1 MRYLLLLLFLLP
13 LILFGQN
20 IKEINDYPWKTIGI
34 SNKLA
39 GHPKLKKTTIN
50 NEEIYNLYFKSFEY
64 TSSYNFLM
72 GRKRISPVIEK
83 VDDFRS
89 VNFSI
94 SPYNLKEVFTKFKKS
109 EKKFDSLIL
118 DKIKFYHRKKNK
130 TYFIRVI
137 ENETEIGIIKISNK
151 ELNKLF
157 GVN

>member
-20 IKEINDYPWKTIGI
+20 IKEINDYPWETIGI
-34 SNKLA
+34 SNKLT
-39 GHPKLKKTTIN
+39 GQPKLKKTTIN

-83 VDDFRS
+83 IDDFRS

-94 SPYNLKEVFTKFKKS
+94 NPYKSNQVYIKFKKS
-109 EKKFDSLIL
+109 EKKEDSLIL
-118 DKIKFYHRKKNK
+118 DNIRFYHKKKNK
-130 TYFIRVI
+130 NYFIRVI
-137 ENETEIGIIKISNK
+137 ENEIEIGIIKLSNK
-151 ELNKLF
+151 ELDKLF

>member
-20 IKEINDYPWKTIGI
+20 IKEINDYPWETIGI

-50 NEEIYNLYFKSFEY
+50 NKEIYNLYFKSFEY

-83 VDDFRS
+83 IDDFRS
-89 VNFSI
+89 VSFSI
-94 SPYNLKEVFTKFKKS
+94 SPYKLDEIYSKLKKS
-109 EKKFDSLIL
+109 EKKYDSLIL
-118 DKIKFYHRKKNK
+118 DKLKLYYRKKNRI
-130 TYFIRVI
+130 YFIKLI
-137 ENETEIGIIKISNK
+137 EKKKQIGIVKLSNK
-151 ELNKLF
+151 ELDKLF
-157 GVN
+157 GFN

>member
-20 IKEINDYPWKTIGI
+20 IKEINDYSWETIGI
-34 SNKLA
+34 SNKLT
-39 GHPKLKKTTIN
+39 GQPKLKKTTIN

-83 VDDFRS
+83 IDDFRS

-94 SPYNLKEVFTKFKKS
+94 NPYKSNQVYIKFKKS
-109 EKKFDSLIL
+109 EKKEDSLIL
-118 DKIKFYHRKKNK
+118 DNIRFYHKKKNK

-137 ENETEIGIIKISNK
+137 ENEIEIGIIKLSNK
-151 ELNKLF
+151 ELDKLF

>member
-1 MRYLLLLLFLLP
+1 MRYLLLLFLLP

-20 IKEINDYPWKTIGI
+20 IKEIDDYPWETIGI
-34 SNKLA
+34 SNKLT
-39 GHPKLKKTTIN
+39 GQPKLKKTTIN

-83 VDDFRS
+83 IDDFRS

-94 SPYNLKEVFTKFKKS
+94 NPYKSNQVYIKFKKS
-109 EKKFDSLIL
+109 EKKEDSLIL
-118 DKIKFYHRKKNK
+118 DNIRFYHKKKNK

-137 ENETEIGIIKISNK
+137 ENEIEIGIIKLSNK
-151 ELNKLF
+151 ELDKLF

>member
-1 MRYLLLLLFLLP
+1 
-13 LILFGQN
+13 
-20 IKEINDYPWKTIGI
+20 
-34 SNKLA
+34 
-39 GHPKLKKTTIN
+39 
-50 NEEIYNLYFKSFEY
+50 
-64 TSSYNFLM
+64 M

-83 VDDFRS
+83 IDDFRS

-94 SPYNLKEVFTKFKKS
+94 NPYKSDQVYIKFKKS
-109 EKKFDSLIL
+109 EKKEDSLIL

-137 ENETEIGIIKISNK
+137 ENETEIGIIKLSNK